1 MAIMTQAQAK
11 KFCEMDDKMLDVMDY
26 LKDKNVVDESTH
38 RRILLEGYEKL
49 VMYLE
54 KKKLISAKQAKEAVK
69 GGFDYLL
76 PALAE

>member
-1 MAIMTQAQAK
+1 MAIMTQAQARK
-11 KFCEMDDKMLDVMDY
+11 LCEMDDKMLDVMDY
-26 LKDKNVVDESTH
+26 LKEKNVVDAKTH

-49 VMYLE
+49 VIYLE

-76 PALAE
+76 PVLAE

>member
-11 KFCEMDDKMLDVMDY
+11 KLCEMDDKMLDVMDL
-26 LKDKNVVDESTH
+26 LKDKNVVDEKTH

-49 VMYLE
+49 VIYLE
-54 KKKLISAKQAKEAVK
+54 KKKLINAKQAKEAVK

-76 PALAE
+76 PVLAE